1 MFPAWDKNLFRI
13 INESHTGFGDIVMQF
28 LSDKFVWIPLYAALI
43 YLLYR
48 TKPQAIKA
56 ALFYVV
62 LAVIWADQ
70 ISSSVLKPFVKRLR
84 PSHVAEFK
92 SWIHLPNGE
101 GGLYGF
107 CSSHAANA
115 FAVACCIFLLTK
127 NKSIGIPLFIWAA
140 LVSYSRIYL
149 GVHYPLDV
157 ITGAFVGIS
166 GAWILKMLVYDKL
179 TKNS

>member
-1 MFPAWDKNLFRI
+1 M
-13 INESHTGFGDIVMQF
+13 VF

-166 GAWILKMLVYDKL
+166 GAWILKKLVYDKL

>member
-1 MFPAWDKNLFRI
+1 
-13 INESHTGFGDIVMQF
+13 MQF

-48 TKPQAIKA
+48 TKPKAIKA
-56 ALFYVV
+56 ALFYVI

-92 SWIHLPNGE
+92 TWIHLPNGE

-115 FAVACCIFLLTK
+115 FAVACCLFLLTK
-127 NKSIGIPLFIWAA
+127 NKSIGISLFIWAA

-166 GAWILKMLVYDKL
+166 GAWILKKLVYDKL